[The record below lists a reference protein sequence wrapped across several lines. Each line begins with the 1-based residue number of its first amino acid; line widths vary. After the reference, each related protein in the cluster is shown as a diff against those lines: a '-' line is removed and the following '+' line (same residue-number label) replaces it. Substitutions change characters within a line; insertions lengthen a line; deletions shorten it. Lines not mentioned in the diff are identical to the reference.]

1 MCASALALPR
11 LEIPRVSIQ
20 RLAPILIPGFAV
32 GLLAVLAFGTVHAWL
47 IVPIWSQLAGGMPAA
62 ILTATAMAWAFDG
75 VARAHGR
82 ETFVHGLGFGV
93 YTFATLLPATAIDA
107 AMRLNGVRLGDT
119 TLGTVGGTALF
130 ALAGLFAGWISSRQR
145 STAVVFAIAAL
156 ALMVLAGGP
165 LPVVRSARGAWLTI
179 GVACIT
185 MAAGGGIALVR
196 SFVRHRL

>member
-1 MCASALALPR
+1 MS
-11 LEIPRVSIQ
+11 VQ
-20 RLAPILIPGFAV
+20 RLAPVLIPGIAV
-32 GLLAVLAFGTVHAWL
+32 GLLAVLAFGTVHAWV
-47 IVPIWSQLAGGMPAA
+47 IVPIWSQLADGIPAGM
-62 ILTATAMAWAFDG
+62 LTATAMAWAFDG
-75 VARAHGR
+75 VARARGR

-107 AMRLNGVRLGDT
+107 AMRINDMRLGDT
-119 TLGTVGGTALF
+119 TLGTVGGAALF
-130 ALAGLFAGWISSRQR
+130 AVSGLVVGWISSRQR
-145 STAVVFAIAAL
+145 STAVVLAIAAL
-156 ALMVLAGGP
+156 ALMVVAGGP